1 MSPMP
6 PEKRPPAVCRARLSG
21 RESERGAVAIIVTLC
36 LVAIMAMLVL
46 TMDVGTLL
54 LTRRAMVNAADAAA
68 LAAAQSCGLHA
79 GEVDANGQIVKY
91 AQDNS
96 DGSYVAAGSPTYTP
110 NCDAASGT
118 VTVRL
123 KNEESLAFAPVLGFS
138 DQATVGTA
146 ATAVWGGSGSTEH
159 VAPLMLSAT
168 RLTDCEIPPDPG
180 APFEP
185 KTCSFWWN
193 NGTGGPPSGTALDNA
208 EWGTLDLN
216 KWNVQPTDQCNASTP
231 PEFSEWMF
239 QGFAG
244 ALPINPPPQPTYV
257 CRGQGNFGAS
267 LDSKLLQARDE
278 GLHLIF
284 PVNDPSKQIDS
295 TGHICTPTTAGCST
309 DKYDIIGFAYLVI
322 TDLYK
327 GNTPE
332 ATNYCVSRIPG
343 AEAKSTARCML
354 ARWDGYTTGGINPD
368 GGQNFGLIAV
378 KLTG

>member
-1 MSPMP
+1 MQRQNPSSSTW
-6 PEKRPPAVCRARLSG
+6 RARLSA
-21 RESERGAVAIIVTLC
+21 RESERGAVAIIVALC

-54 LTRRAMVNAADAAA
+54 LSRRAMVNAADAAA

-79 GEVDANGQIVKY
+79 GETDANGQIVKY
-91 AQDNS
+91 AQDNA
-96 DGSYVAAGSPTYTP
+96 DGSYVSGSPTYTP
-110 NCDAASGT
+110 SCDAPSGT
-118 VTVRL
+118 VTVHL
-123 KNEESLAFAPVLGFS
+123 KNDESLAFAPVLGFS
-138 DQATVGTA
+138 DQATVGTT

-168 RLTDCEIPPDPG
+168 RLTDCEIPPDPDVE
-180 APFEP
+180 FEP

-216 KWNVQPTDQCNASTP
+216 MWNVDPTDHCNASTP

-239 QGFAG
+239 QGFDG
-244 ALPINPPPQPTYV
+244 PLPINPPPEPTYV

-267 LDSKLLQARDE
+267 LDSKLIQAKNE

-284 PVNDPSKQIDS
+284 PVNDPSAQIDS
-295 TGHICTPTTAGCST
+295 SGNICTPTTAGCST
-309 DKYDIIGFAYLVI
+309 DKYAIIGFAYLVI
-322 TDLYK
+322 VDLYK

-332 ATNYCVSRIPG
+332 ATEFCVSRIPG
-343 AEAKSTARCML
+343 AQAKATARCMM